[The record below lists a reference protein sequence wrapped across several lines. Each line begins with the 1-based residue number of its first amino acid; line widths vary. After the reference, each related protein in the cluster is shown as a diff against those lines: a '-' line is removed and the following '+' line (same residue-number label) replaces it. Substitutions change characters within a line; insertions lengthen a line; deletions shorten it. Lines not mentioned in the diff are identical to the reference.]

1 MKRDAEAQYLNSI
14 EMVRAEAERISIMPG
29 MFIAELI
36 NNFKVYLGVISQ
48 NQAIKVQT
56 YDT

>member
-1 MKRDAEAQYLNSI
+1 
-14 EMVRAEAERISIMPG
+14 MVRGQAERVSTMPG
-29 MFIAELI
+29 MFISDLVNE
-36 NNFKVYLGVISQ
+36 FKVYLGVMQQ

>member
-14 EMVRAEAERISIMPG
+14 EMVRGEAERVSTMPG
-29 MFIAELI
+29 MFISDLVNE
-36 NNFKVYLGVISQ
+36 FKVYLAVIQQ